1 MRLKETNTAPD
12 CQGAEPTTLGASSE
26 KLLML
31 LHLLARFE
39 AEPFADMDISPLLKH
54 FHFSTIEQLR
64 ASTSSCRGTLQES
77 FLNTALET
85 QKEYTKQLRET
96 CLQAQAR
103 RDKDSTS
110 RMLWKLAHHT
120 FDPPTTKLFS
130 TVLVDGSPSSNPAIV
145 KEKVRESFAKKFH
158 NHLNRI
164 PKRTLNL
171 IHSTLKDWRIS
182 DPSKLEAPITEDE
195 VRFAIR
201 QLNKCSVP
209 GPEGIDPKLYE
220 HLPSGAISRLA
231 SDLSTILNQAAIP
244 QHWKTRKLFLLYKKG
259 DPRLPSNWRP
269 ICPNPTDE
277 KILSCIILR
286 RSMAALPLEKLPAT
300 LWGFLPNR
308 STLEPTFFL
317 DLLFDPG
324 LFDREQTPFYI
335 FDCDI
340 SGAFDV
346 CPFVLIE
353 EVWRTLQLPFLP
365 FLQAY
370 LRGNQAI
377 ISTAHGDTL
386 PFPVLSGVPQ
396 GGTLSPFL
404 WLLSLLPICI
414 AVEHLLEPTTP
425 KIGGFPLPSALWV
438 FADDIHTLSVSR
450 SMTREAANLLCLYLI
465 DCHIPISRE
474 RSLIYSSMGSM
485 DDIEVLVF
493 DPATAITCPRPI
505 EALHTST
512 PLRIL
517 GKLFN
522 FKGKHDPP
530 DKALLLLQR
539 ITSWAPHCSCSLTEM
554 AQIIDGAVNS
564 ILNYQAPHL
573 SPSHSVFKLAQTQA
587 LVAII
592 WPTAKEFPKCCSH
605 GLESN
610 LRPWISSAN
619 SCIPQKISKGN
630 AHVVHS

>member
-1 MRLKETNTAPD
+1 MSVFNAIVASSEQLFVRRETKTNTVRLKETNTAPD

-96 CLQAQAR
+96 CLRAQAR

-220 HLPSGAISRLA
+220 HLPSGAITRLA

-377 ISTAHGDTL
+377 ISTAHGD
-386 PFPVLSGVPQ
+386 
-396 GGTLSPFL
+396 
-404 WLLSLLPICI
+404 
-414 AVEHLLEPTTP
+414 
-425 KIGGFPLPSALWV
+425 
-438 FADDIHTLSVSR
+438 
-450 SMTREAANLLCLYLI
+450 
-465 DCHIPISRE
+465 
-474 RSLIYSSMGSM
+474 
-485 DDIEVLVF
+485 
-493 DPATAITCPRPI
+493 
-505 EALHTST
+505 
-512 PLRIL
+512 
-517 GKLFN
+517 
-522 FKGKHDPP
+522 
-530 DKALLLLQR
+530 
-539 ITSWAPHCSCSLTEM
+539 
-554 AQIIDGAVNS
+554 
-564 ILNYQAPHL
+564 
-573 SPSHSVFKLAQTQA
+573 SPSLS
-587 LVAII
+587 
-592 WPTAKEFPKCCSH
+592 
-605 GLESN
+605 
-610 LRPWISSAN
+610 
-619 SCIPQKISKGN
+619 
-630 AHVVHS
+630 